1 MKNTTKMLLV
11 LAVTAALCV
20 SILMNFVL
28 VSNDVT
34 NIADIAIGKNGGAAV
49 AEYDGGKI
57 KLTMIDE
64 NGVIRNSTSF
74 SRYEG
79 GNIIS
84 VLDMAVDSDNNIYV
98 LKNVCDRYSGDE
110 QYQMLDVYNLSRLM
124 FKRVQSHSLEN
135 EDGVSYRWM
144 SLSGSLTLTGY
155 SGRGT
160 KLNRQSFDID
170 SVLSKKSITQKN
182 QWVYDIDSAEGVA
195 YAVPAGQGEACISG
209 SGKVFYAAEDEKA
222 REVYPN
228 RTLETLMYA
237 MYIAPIDGDTVY
249 IGEQESGNMSILKLA
264 DGSTAI
270 VKNGTEPFVG
280 LSQYSPQDIV
290 AMSMTDP
297 ENFIAAA
304 VSTEGDRF
312 ELIMSSAGRAAV
324 ITGIRE
330 SAIARIGSFA
340 LWFIGGALAIFGVLM
355 LIRGIAVL
363 IANSRTLLIKLVFSA
378 VPLLIVALVAFGF
391 FSYSSY
397 SQSIDQS
404 FSKQVEDEGNML
416 TALFGTESFEE
427 IEYPYDHSGEA
438 YQYLIKQMN
447 TRQIYTRSG
456 YYEKGVLYTGVDND
470 LPCYYPFGVAL
481 NIDAINL
488 YMKAAYTG
496 AAQKG
501 VISDL
506 NGERLACVTPIGGSS
521 ADTVYLF
528 ETGILTSNVSRYTGV
543 YLRNYCIISAV
554 FVIAIGLVLTLI
566 FMRVLSPLSKI
577 KEGLEE
583 FAKGNRSIRLQNTST
598 DELADIIR
606 VFNMMANDI
615 DAQIYNLQR
624 ISETYFRFIPQKVF
638 RLLGKDNLSELELGS
653 SVETGYTV
661 LCVSLK
667 LGSDHLGSEQT
678 QQLTNRFF
686 NIVNSVSDEN
696 GAVIF
701 SDSANLRRLKIICP
715 AGADNAVTIA
725 LSALSRIDAHNAR
738 SMMQNRLD
746 VLFVLHKAEVFYGI
760 CGDEHRYVPTMVSE
774 DFDYITEHEELFRQL
789 SSRLIVTAAA
799 YGEVDS
805 GHYFNRFIGYPG
817 DIFSE
822 KYGLYDFYDSSS
834 PEVTRLTNETKD
846 TFDRA
851 LELYHQHRYYDAK
864 NLFAV
869 VLRENQYDNV
879 ARYYVFAC
887 ERNIPSEG

>member
-1 MKNTTKMLLV
+1 MNNTSKILLV
-11 LAVTAALCV
+11 LAITAALCIAV
-20 SILMNFVL
+20 LTNFIL
-28 VSNDVT
+28 VSNDIT
-34 NIADIAIGKNGGAAV
+34 NVADVAIGKDGYAFV
-49 AEYDGGKI
+49 AEYDGGTI
-57 KLTMIDE
+57 KLTMVDGD
-64 NGVIRNSTSF
+64 GVSRHSLSF

-79 GNIIS
+79 DKLVSI
-84 VLDMAVDSDNNIYV
+84 LDMAVDSENNLYV
-98 LKNVCDRYSGDE
+98 LKNMSDRYTGDE
-110 QYQMLDVYNLSRLM
+110 EYQTLDVYNLSRLM
-124 FKRVQSHSLEN
+124 FKRLQSHSLEN
-135 EDGVSYRWM
+135 EAGVSYRWM
-144 SLSGSLTLTGY
+144 SISGSLTLTGTA
-155 SGRGT
+155 GLGT
-160 KLNRQSFDID
+160 QLVRQSYDLE

-182 QWVYDIDSAEGVA
+182 EWKYDVDSKEGVY
-195 YAVPAGQGEACISG
+195 YAIPAGQGEAYISG
-209 SGKVFYAAEDEKA
+209 SGKVFYAAEGEETK
-222 REVYPN
+222 EIYPN

-237 MYIAPIDGDTVY
+237 MYIAPIDGDTIY
-249 IGEQESGNMSILKLA
+249 LGEQVSGDMSVLKLA

-270 VKNGTEPFVG
+270 VKGGTEPFVG
-280 LSQYSPQDIV
+280 LSQYSPGDIV
-290 AMSMTDP
+290 CMSMTDQD
-297 ENFIAAA
+297 NFIG
-304 VSTEGDRF
+304 VVFSTEGDRF
-312 ELIMSSAGRAAV
+312 DLVMSSSGKASV
-324 ITGIRE
+324 INGIHP
-330 SAIARIGSFA
+330 SLPAKIGTFV
-340 LWFIGGALAIFGVLM
+340 LWFVVGAVAIYAVLM
-355 LIRGIAVL
+355 LVRALALL
-363 IANSRTLLIKLVFSA
+363 ITNSRTLLIKLVFSA
-378 VPLLIVALVAFGF
+378 VPLLIIALVAFGF

-397 SQSIDQS
+397 KQSIDQS

-456 YYEKGVLYTGVDND
+456 YYESGVLYTGVDND

-481 NIDAINL
+481 NIDAIDL
-488 YMKAAYTG
+488 YMRAAYTG
-496 AAQKG
+496 AAQQG
-501 VISDL
+501 TISDRS
-506 NGERLACVTPIGGSS
+506 GERLACVTPIGGSS

-528 ETGILTSNVSRYTGV
+528 ETGILTSNVQRYTGV

-624 ISETYFRFIPQKVF
+624 VSETYFRFIPQKVF

-653 SVETGYTV
+653 SVETDYTV

-667 LGSDHLGSEQT
+667 LGSDHLDPEQT

-738 SMMQNRLD
+738 SLMQDRLD
-746 VLFVLHKAEVFYGI
+746 VLFVLHKAQVFYGI

-799 YGEVDS
+799 FGEVDS
-805 GHYFNRFIGYPG
+805 EHYFSRFIGYPG

-822 KYGLYDFYDSSS
+822 KFGLYDFYDSSS

-851 LELYHQHRYYDAK
+851 LELYSQHKYYDAK

-869 VLRENQYDNV
+869 ILRENQYDNV
-879 ARYYVFAC
+879 SRYYIFAC
-887 ERNIPSEG
+887 ERNLPSEE